1 MYKHIFWRYRDENE
15 SHLYSF
21 SNLCPNSQWKI
32 TNAWYLSAF
41 FLYTQTYSCPW
52 IEYEMRNDGVAI
64 CYVDG
69 NGLWRLF
76 ISYWWWFIGW
86 NLRISET
93 KEQNMIFEYLH
104 IYLYELYIYTYI
116 LKTLCYIYF
125 YIVLLYNSSYKWSLF
140 FYFKYFRATALDF
153 VRVVNLKKLFYYIC
167 VFCSWISDTEI
178 YKSVWKRFDTILW
191 YYFILLSIV

>member
-1 MYKHIFWRYRDENE
+1 MENHQRLVSFGIFLIHTNIFMSMNRIRNEKWWCCDMLCRRKWPLTSFYFLLMVIYWMKLENKWDKGTE
-15 SHLYSF
+15 HDF
-21 SNLCPNSQWKI
+21 WI
-32 TNAWYLSAF
+32 F
-41 FLYTQTYSCPW
+41 TYISIW
-52 IEYEMRNDGVAI
+52 II
-64 CYVDG
+64 
-69 NGLWRLF
+69 
-76 ISYWWWFIGW
+76 
-86 NLRISET
+86 
-93 KEQNMIFEYLH
+93 
-104 IYLYELYIYTYI
+104 YIYTYI